1 MQDYPLTVGAILRH
15 GTSVH
20 AQRQVRTLQPDG
32 TVRASTF
39 HQVGL
44 RTAQLANALRDVGVT
59 ADTRVAT
66 FMWNNQEHVEAY
78 CAIPAMGAVLH
89 TLNIRL
95 AAEQISFI
103 ANHAED
109 EVVIVDGSL
118 TEQLASVLPELPM
131 VHTVIVT
138 GNGNL
143 AGLAETGKSVVP
155 YDDSSPASRLGL
167 IGRSSMNAAGRD

>member
-1 MQDYPLTVGAILRH
+1 MAPVRA
-15 GTSVH
+15 GTSHTRLNRRPVF
-20 AQRQVRTLQPDG
+20 AGSRTHTLPAALATSTAATRSADYELLVFDGRIPD
-32 TVRASTF
+32 
-39 HQVGL
+39 
-44 RTAQLANALRDVGVT
+44 
-59 ADTRVAT
+59 
-66 FMWNNQEHVEAY
+66 EHVEAY

-118 TEQLASVLPELPM
+118 TEQLAAVLPELPM

-143 AGLAETGKSVVP
+143 AGLAESGKSVVR
-155 YDDSSPASRLGL
+155 YDDFIAGQPTDFDWPERSLG
-167 IGRSSMNAAGRD
+167 RRAALRC

>member
-118 TEQLASVLPELPM
+118 TEQLASFFARASDGA
-131 VHTVIVT
+131 HRHCDRQWKF
-138 GNGNL
+138 G
-143 AGLAETGKSVVP
+143 GLGRVREIGCALRRFHRW
-155 YDDSSPASRLGL
+155 PA
-167 IGRSSMNAAGRD
+167 D